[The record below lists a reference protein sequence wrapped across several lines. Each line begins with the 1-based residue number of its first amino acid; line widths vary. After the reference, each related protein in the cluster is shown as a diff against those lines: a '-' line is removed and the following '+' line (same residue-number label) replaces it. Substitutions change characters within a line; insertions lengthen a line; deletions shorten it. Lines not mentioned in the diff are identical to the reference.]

1 MSLMTILAA
10 AQNGNY
16 FSNAVKVCG
25 LDAGEAEASLEK
37 LCPAIATQLKA
48 KAQND
53 HEAFESLL
61 DLLDEGGDLDGLT
74 DFEALQDGSAVL
86 ADIYGSPANELR

>member
-1 MSLMTILAA
+1 MTILAA

-16 FSNAVKVCG
+16 FSNAAKVCG
-25 LDAGEAEASLEK
+25 LDAGEAKASLEK
-37 LCPAIATQLKA
+37 LCPAIAAQLKS

>member
-1 MSLMTILAA
+1 MTILAA

-16 FSNAVKVCG
+16 FSNAAKICNLG
-25 LDAGEAEASLEK
+25 TSEATASLEK

-53 HEAFESLL
+53 HDAFESLL
-61 DLLDEGGDLDGLT
+61 DLLDEGGDSSDLD
-74 DFEALQDGSAVL
+74 D
-86 ADIYGSPANELR
+86 PELR